1 MHVIILPIPSNNLL
15 KSERYMCFAK
25 LFIAFILIGG
35 TATTYTLVNLILEG
49 L

>member
-1 MHVIILPIPSNNLL
+1 MHVITPHPANNRL
-15 KSERYMCFAK
+15 KSRRYTRGEK
-25 LFIAFILIGG
+25 LFIAFIFIGG

>member
-1 MHVIILPIPSNNLL
+1 MHVITSPPLANNRL
-15 KSERYMCFAK
+15 KSRRYTWGVE
-25 LFIAFILIGG
+25 LFIAFIFIGG